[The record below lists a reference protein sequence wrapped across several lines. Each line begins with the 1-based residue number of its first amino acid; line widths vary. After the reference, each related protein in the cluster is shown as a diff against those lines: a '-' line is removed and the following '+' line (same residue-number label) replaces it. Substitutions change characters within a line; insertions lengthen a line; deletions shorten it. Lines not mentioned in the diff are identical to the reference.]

1 MPKKGKKKAH
11 ATGDDPDVDIVSKM
25 EIIYED
31 TKSII
36 GVESE
41 FKWGHIY
48 QMIKDKN
55 IPYAG
60 LEDMSLYI
68 NIKISSI
75 TKVATCLELFPCA
88 KFIR

>member
-11 ATGDDPDVDIVSKM
+11 ATGDDLDVDIVSKM

-36 GVESE
+36 GEESE
-41 FKWGHIY
+41 FKWGQIY
-48 QMIKDKN
+48 QMIKDKT
-55 IPYAG
+55 IPYVG

-75 TKVATCLELFPCA
+75 TKVATFPELFPCA
-88 KFIR
+88 EVIG